1 MPRLLEEEGEDS
13 LWERIA
19 VRALIFKKAKLQEAT
34 RGQIGCT
41 GAVGKQGLA
50 SMHLCTCNLWGLT
63 SEEGEGRETSGSKR
77 LVSEE
82 EDFCGG
88 PSCCALYSIRRE
100 IVTNDIVRPT

>member
-1 MPRLLEEEGEDS
+1 MPRLRLEEEGKDS

-50 SMHLCTCNLWGLT
+50 SMHLCTCNL
-63 SEEGEGRETSGSKR
+63 
-77 LVSEE
+77 
-82 EDFCGG
+82 
-88 PSCCALYSIRRE
+88 
-100 IVTNDIVRPT
+100 